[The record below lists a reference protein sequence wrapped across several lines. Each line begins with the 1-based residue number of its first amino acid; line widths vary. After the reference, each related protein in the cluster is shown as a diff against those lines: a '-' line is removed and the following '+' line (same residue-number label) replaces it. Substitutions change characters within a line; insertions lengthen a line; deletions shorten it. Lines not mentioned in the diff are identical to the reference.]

1 MLLKK
6 VAAKA
11 HNSTV
16 VTDDLGALKPL
27 KKLNYVFAGGTKQ
40 DAVAVAD
47 PEAGYVNGNTITF
60 PDNKKY
66 IVSKI
71 TEDYYLDIKIRA
83 VLELVLCNNTV
94 TVVRQIVQS
103 NNQGGVLG
111 HVDSIIYSDL
121 PCKIIPLELKEDKT
135 DDVFLNSY
143 VIYLPS
149 YKPVEVGDKLLFG
162 HTYIPSKVEAI
173 KHTTLG
179 IQEISFDRDFRW

>member
-11 HNSTV
+11 HNSTI
-16 VTDDLGALKPL
+16 VTDDFAVQKPL

-47 PEAGYVNGNTITF
+47 PEAGFVNGNTLTF
-60 PDNKKY
+60 PDNAKF
-66 IVSKI
+66 IISKI
-71 TEDYYLDIKIRA
+71 TEDYYLDVKIRA
-83 VLELVLCNNTV
+83 VLEMVLCNNSV
-94 TVVRQIVQS
+94 TILRQTVQS

-111 HVDSIIYSDL
+111 HIDTPIYTDL
-121 PCKIIPLELKEDKT
+121 PCKIIPLELKEDKV
-135 DDVFLNSY
+135 DDVYLNSY

-149 YKPVEVGDKLLFG
+149 YKPIEVGDKLLFA
-162 HTYIPSKVEAI
+162 HTYVPSKAEAI